1 MIPHSNT
8 LLSGLILSFTIKF
21 NCIHV
26 YAHVLCLSVSMY
38 ICVQMSVEG
47 RECFWFLG
55 IGGTAGCMLY
65 NMSAGNRPPVL
76 SKSNA
81 CLPLISKPSFQLWL
95 WFFLCSC
102 YCFLPFH
109 ASCIAS
115 ETSQSSFLLRIAIIY
130 KKTAPVGNTWKCNE
144 SLADSGLRFY
154 NQSINKKIICN

>member
-1 MIPHSNT
+1 MIPHSST

-95 WFFLCSC
+95 WFFFSVLAIVSC
-102 YCFLPFH
+102 PFMRHALHLRLLKALSYLELLLSTKRLPQWG
-109 ASCIAS
+109 
-115 ETSQSSFLLRIAIIY
+115 TL
-130 KKTAPVGNTWKCNE
+130 E
-144 SLADSGLRFY
+144 SVM
-154 NQSINKKIICN
+154 KV